1 MKAIVFVKQNKA
13 KFLELR
19 EVAQPGIADNQVMIK
34 VKAVSLNAADYRS
47 IKMGIVPNGRVMGSD
62 VAGEIVAIGKNVHA
76 FQIGDAVV
84 GDLSGCGF
92 GGLAEYVAAPEDAL
106 VHIPPSVSYETAAA
120 LPMASVTAL
129 QALVNV
135 GKVQAGQNVLLC
147 GAGGGV
153 GMFAVQLAKHFGAN
167 VTAVCGQKNVDVIRS
182 LGADTVIDYTLEDF
196 AKSARRH
203 DLVLVLNGNRSLS
216 SYRRVMASTGM
227 CVMVGGSLNQL
238 IKFMLLRPF
247 FSFGRKQMRLL
258 SAKPSTADLEF
269 VLKLVEE
276 GKLVVKID
284 KRFELHETPMAIDYL
299 SEGHA
304 GGKVIITVDSH

>member
-1 MKAIVFVKQNKA
+1 MKAIVYNKQNKA
-13 KFLELR
+13 KSLELR
-19 EVAQPGIADNQVMIK
+19 EVAQPIITDSQVLIK

-47 IKMGIVPNGRVMGSD
+47 IKMGIVPDGRIMGSD

-106 VHIPPSVSYETAAA
+106 VQIPPSVSDETAAA

-135 GKVQAGQNVLLC
+135 GKIQAGQNVLLC

-153 GMFAVQLAKHFGAN
+153 GMFAVQLAKYFGAN

-182 LGADTVIDYTLEDF
+182 LGVDTVIDYTLEDF
-196 AKSARRH
+196 AKSARRY

-216 SYRRVMASTGM
+216 SYRSVMTSTGM
-227 CVMVGGSLNQL
+227 CVMVGGSINQL
-238 IKFMLLRPF
+238 IKFMLVRPF
-247 FSFGRKQMRLL
+247 LSIGKKQMRLL

-284 KRFELHETPMAIDYL
+284 RRYNFQETPAAVAYL

-304 GGKVIITVDSH
+304 GGKVIITVDQA